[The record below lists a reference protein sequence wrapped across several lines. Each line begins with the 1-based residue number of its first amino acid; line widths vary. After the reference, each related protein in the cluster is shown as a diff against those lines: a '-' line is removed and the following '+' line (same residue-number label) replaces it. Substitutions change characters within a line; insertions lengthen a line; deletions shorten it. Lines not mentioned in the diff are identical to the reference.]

1 MAGDEDLIDLAVVLQ
16 AAGRVVAARVVQDLA
31 ERHVRESDGYVFQ
44 HLLVEPLPV
53 TELAG
58 RLGITQQATSKAVAD
73 MEARGLVRRVVDPG
87 DARVRLVEMAPPGL
101 AAVAAGRRSR
111 AAIVAELT
119 EAMGPLRIARL
130 RRDLD
135 AVLAAMGDA
144 DVLRGRRLQPPR

>member
-1 MAGDEDLIDLAVVLQ
+1 
-16 AAGRVVAARVVQDLA
+16 VQDLA

-53 TELAG
+53 T
-58 RLGITQQATSKAVAD
+58 
-73 MEARGLVRRVVDPG
+73 
-87 DARVRLVEMAPPGL
+87 
-101 AAVAAGRRSR
+101 
-111 AAIVAELT
+111 ELT